1 MKVVLITGSSK
12 GIGRDIAKVFAK
24 NGYAVVVCYNK
35 SKESAEK
42 VCNEIVNS
50 GGNAI
55 LTKVDVTNID
65 DIKNMVSYVIS
76 SFGHIDVLINN
87 AGVAHNALLIDESE
101 ENIDAI
107 LDTNLKGTIEV
118 TKYVLPHM
126 LKNNGGK
133 IINISSIWGSEG
145 ASCESV
151 YSASKAGIIGFTKS
165 IAKEYAYSNIT
176 ANCICPGVVDTD
188 MNKNLSTEE
197 LKDLVDSIPQKRM
210 LRGEEIGEL
219 ALFLANNTGDYIT
232 GQSII
237 VDGGFLLV

>member
-65 DIKNMVSYVIS
+65 EIKNMVSYVIS

-151 YSASKAGIIGFTKS
+151 YSASKAGIICFTKS

-188 MNKNLSTEE
+188 MNKNLSSEE

-237 VDGGFLLV
+237 ADGGFLLV